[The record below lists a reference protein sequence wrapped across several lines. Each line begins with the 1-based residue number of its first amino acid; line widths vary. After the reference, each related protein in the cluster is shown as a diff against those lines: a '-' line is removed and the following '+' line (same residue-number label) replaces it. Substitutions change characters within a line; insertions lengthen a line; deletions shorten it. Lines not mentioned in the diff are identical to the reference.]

1 METVIEIFKLVGLLF
16 AGASIAFVV
25 LTVWMWWHSQ

>member
-1 METVIEIFKLVGLLF
+1 METVIEIIKIICFLF
-16 AGASIAFVV
+16 TGAAIAFVV